1 MATGKGIML
10 LGTASDVG
18 KTILCT
24 ALCRIFKQ
32 DGFKVAPF
40 KAQNMTLNSFVT
52 ADQREIGI
60 AQALQ
65 AKAAGVV
72 PQVEMNPILLKPK
85 ADMESQVIVMGKPL
99 QDMTA
104 KSYRQEYIPRARQVV
119 QDCLKF
125 LQSEYEVLVAEGAGS
140 AAEVNLKDGDIVNWA
155 VAEMADLPVILVAD
169 IDRGGV
175 FASIIGTLDLIT
187 PEERDRVVGL
197 IINKFRGDID
207 LFHSGVEFLKERTGK
222 PVLGVIPY
230 LEHGIAEEDSTS
242 ISSYHPQPGEVEIAV
257 LKLPRIANFADVH
270 PLAHLSGISLRY
282 VQGGEPIGNPQAVIL
297 PDTTNPIADLEYLKS
312 KGYHVELTKLQAQSI
327 PILGIGA
334 GCYLL
339 GETIHDPEG
348 TPHPGLGL
356 LPLTTAL
363 GEDARTTRVD
373 SVVTS
378 VQGEMWKGLSN
389 IKIRGYELSIGE
401 ITFTPEV
408 QFFVET
414 GDGAA
419 LFGTPDG
426 QVLGTQIHEIFNN
439 KELLLAFVNRLRRS
453 KELPP
458 LSIEHCR
465 ALDQEEAFDRLAA
478 EVRKY
483 LDVPLLYRLMG
494 LSPSDQKC

>member
-1 MATGKGIML
+1 MNRGKGIML

-65 AKAAGVV
+65 AQAAGVV
-72 PQVEMNPILLKPK
+72 PQAEMNPILLKPK

-99 QDMTA
+99 KDMSA
-104 KSYRQEYIPRARQVV
+104 KSYRQEYIPRARQLVR
-119 QDCLKF
+119 DCLKI
-125 LQSEYEVLVAEGAGS
+125 LQSKYEVLVAEGAGS

-155 VAEMADLPVILVAD
+155 VAEMADLPVVLVAD

-175 FASIIGTLDLIT
+175 FASIIGTLELLT

-207 LFHSGVEFLKERTGK
+207 LFHSGIEFLEERTGK

-230 LEHGIAEEDSTS
+230 LEHGIAEEDSAS
-242 ISSYHPQPGEVEIAV
+242 ISSHHAQPGEVDIAV

-270 PLAHLSGISLRY
+270 PLAHLPGISLRY
-282 VQGGEPIGNPQAVIL
+282 VQEGEPIGNPQAVII
-297 PDTTNPIADLEYLKS
+297 PDTTNPIADLDYLKS
-312 KGYHVELTKLQAQSI
+312 KGYHVELARLQAQST
-327 PILGIGA
+327 PIVGIGA

-339 GETIHDPEG
+339 GETITDLSGIPQQ
-348 TPHPGLGL
+348 GLGL
-356 LPLTTAL
+356 ISWTTVL
-363 GEDARTTRVD
+363 GQEAKTTRVD
-373 SVVTS
+373 GMVAH
-378 VQGEMWKGLSN
+378 VQGEMWQGLQN
-389 IKIRGYELSIGE
+389 TKIRGYELSMGQVA
-401 ITFTPEV
+401 FTSEV
-408 QFFVET
+408 QVFVKAENT
-414 GDGAA
+414 PV

-426 QVLGTQIHEIFNN
+426 QVLGTQIHEIFRN
-439 KELLLAFVNRLRRS
+439 KELLLAFVNRLRRL

-458 LSIEHCR
+458 LSVQDCR
-465 ALDQEEAFDRLAA
+465 FLDQEEAFDRLAE

-494 LSPSDQKC
+494 LSPSERQC

>member
-1 MATGKGIML
+1 MAKGKGIML
-10 LGTASDVG
+10 MGTASDVG

-52 ADQREIGI
+52 ADQREIGV

-65 AKAAGVV
+65 AQAAGVV

-85 ADMESQVIVMGKPL
+85 ADMESQVIVMGEPL

-119 QDCLKF
+119 QDCLKM
-125 LQSEYEVLVAEGAGS
+125 LQSEYQVLVAEGAGS

-155 VAEMADLPVILVAD
+155 VAEMADLPVLLVAD

-175 FASIIGTLDLIT
+175 FASIIGTLELIT

-207 LFHSGVEFLKERTGK
+207 LFRNGVEFLEERTGK

-242 ISSYHPQPGEVEIAV
+242 ISSHHALPGEVEIAV

-270 PLAHLSGISLRY
+270 PLAHLPGISLRY
-282 VQGGEPIGNPQAVIL
+282 VQRGEPIGNPQAVII
-297 PDTTNPIADLEYLKS
+297 PDTTNPIVDLDYLKS
-312 KGYHVELTKLQAQSI
+312 KGYHEELAKLQAQSI
-327 PILGIGA
+327 PVLGIGA

-339 GETIHDPEG
+339 GDQIFDVDG
-348 TPHPGLGL
+348 TCHPGLGL
-356 LPLTTAL
+356 LPLTAVL
-363 GEDARTTRVD
+363 GQKVKTTRID
-373 SVVTS
+373 DVVTS
-378 VQGEMWKGLSN
+378 VQGEMWQDLQATR
-389 IKIRGYELSIGE
+389 IRGYELNLGE
-401 ITFTPEV
+401 IDFTPEV
-408 QFFVET
+408 QFFVGTENT
-414 GDGAA
+414 AV

-426 QVLGTQIHEIFNN
+426 QVLGTQVHEIFHNR
-439 KELLLAFVNRLRRS
+439 ELLLAFVNKLRLS

-458 LSIEHCR
+458 LSVEDCSF
-465 ALDQEEAFDRLAA
+465 LDQEEAFDRLAS

-483 LDVPLLYRLMG
+483 LDLPLLYRLMG
-494 LSPSDQKC
+494 LTPGDQEC